1 MTPPAGNRREGE
13 ARQSR
18 AKEPAPPDPELYAEA
33 SSLAERASLPA
44 RHENVLFATAGWNY
58 PSVVKSKLFYP
69 KGVTTPEAR
78 LKHYAEHFSL
88 VEVDATFYALI
99 SKETVERWVEW
110 TPDTFHFDVKSH
122 PVLTQHPIDVRRLP
136 ADLRQAL
143 EDSGAGARVYP
154 DKLPL
159 EIRTE
164 IELRF
169 FASLEPLQDSGRL
182 GAVLLQFPPWFVA
195 NQNNSRAIETLAERF
210 PKLPFAVEFRHPSWV
225 LPERR
230 ARVFDLL
237 RRHDLA
243 YVAVDE
249 PEARVG
255 GLPPIVEVTSPRL
268 AVVRFHGQN
277 AAAWNRRG
285 VSVAERFDYLY
296 HPRELD
302 AWVGRVESLAAEAES
317 VHAVFNNCVRNY
329 AIVNAKDLAVLLT
342 ESSDAGDPAGG
353 KVPSP

>member
-1 MTPPAGNRREGE
+1 MTPSQG
-13 ARQSR
+13 R
-18 AKEPAPPDPELYAEA
+18 AKEPPPPDPELYAEA
-33 SSLAERASLPA
+33 SALAERANLPA
-44 RHENVLFATAGWNY
+44 RHRNVLLATAGWTDRTLIQ
-58 PSVVKSKLFYP
+58 SKLFYP

-78 LKHYAEHFSL
+78 LKYYAEHFSL
-88 VEVDATFYALI
+88 VEVDATFYALL
-99 SKETVERWVEW
+99 SRDTVERWVEW
-110 TPDTFHFDVKSH
+110 TPDSFHFDVKSH

-143 EDSGAGARVYP
+143 EDAGLGARVYP

-169 FASLEPLQDSGRL
+169 FTSLEPLLEHGRL
-182 GAVLLQFPPWFVA
+182 GAVFLQFPPWFAA
-195 NQNNSRAIETLAERF
+195 NQNNSRAIEGLAERF
-210 PKLPFAVEFRHPSWV
+210 PNVPFAVEFRHPSWL

-243 YVAVDE
+243 YVGVDE

-268 AVVRFHGQN
+268 AVVRFHGHN
-277 AAAWNRRG
+277 VAAWNRRG
-285 VSVAERFDYLY
+285 VSVVERFDYLY

-302 AWVGRVESLAAEAES
+302 AWVGRVESLAAEAGT

-329 AIVNAKDLAVLLT
+329 AVLNAKDLAVLLA
-342 ESSDAGDPAGG
+342 ESAGTPAGIT
-353 KVPSP
+353 

>member
-1 MTPPAGNRREGE
+1 MTKAQAKDPP
-13 ARQSR
+13 
-18 AKEPAPPDPELYAEA
+18 PPDPELYAEA
-33 SSLAERASLPA
+33 SALAERARLPA
-44 RHENVLFATAGWNY
+44 RHENVLLATAGWNY

-99 SKETVERWVEW
+99 ARDTVERWVDW
-110 TPDTFHFDVKSH
+110 TPDGFLFDVKSH

-143 EDSGAGARVYP
+143 EDQGFGARVYP

-169 FASLEPLQDSGRL
+169 FGSLEPLLESGKL
-182 GAVLLQFPPWFVA
+182 GAVFLQFPPWFVA
-195 NQNNSRAIETLAERF
+195 NQNNSRALEVLAERF
-210 PKLPFAVEFRHPSWV
+210 PEVPFAVEFRHPSWV

-230 ARVFDLL
+230 DRVFDLL
-237 RRHDLA
+237 RRHDLT
-243 YVAVDE
+243 YVGVDE
-249 PEARVG
+249 PEGRVG
-255 GLPPIVEVTSPRL
+255 GLPPIVQVTSPKL

-285 VSVAERFDYLY
+285 VSVLERFDYLY
-296 HPRELD
+296 HPREL
-302 AWVGRVESLAAEAES
+302 APWVGRVESLAAEAES

-329 AIVNAKDLAVLLT
+329 AIVNAKDLAVLLSGS
-342 ESSDAGDPAGG
+342 ESPDAVGPAGS
-353 KVPSP
+353 KVKGR

>member
-1 MTPPAGNRREGE
+1 MTRPG
-13 ARQSR
+13 SR
-18 AKEPAPPDPELYAEA
+18 APEPPPPDPELYAEA
-33 SSLAERASLPA
+33 SALAERASLPA
-44 RHENVLFATAGWNY
+44 RHGNVLFATAGWADRGLIQ
-58 PSVVKSKLFYP
+58 SKLFYP
-69 KGVTTPEAR
+69 KSVKTPEAR

-88 VEVDATFYALI
+88 VEVDATYYALL
-99 SKETVERWVEW
+99 SRDTVAHWVEW
-110 TPDTFHFDVKSH
+110 TPGTFRFDVKAH
-122 PVLTQHPIDVRRLP
+122 PVLTEHPIDVRRLP
-136 ADLRQAL
+136 PDLRQAL
-143 EDSGAGARVYP
+143 EDAGSGARVYP
-154 DKLPL
+154 EKLPL

-164 IELRF
+164 IESRF
-169 FASLEPLQDSGRL
+169 VDSIEPLLAHDRL

-195 NQNNSRAIETLAERF
+195 NQNNSRAIEALAERF
-210 PKLPFAVEFRHPSWV
+210 PKIPFAVEFRHASWL
-225 LPERR
+225 LPEQR

-249 PEARVG
+249 PRARVG
-255 GLPPIVEVTSPRL
+255 GLPPVVEVTSPRL

-302 AWVGRVESLAAEAES
+302 AWVSRVESLASEAEN

-329 AIVNAKDLAVLLT
+329 AIVNAKDLAVLLH
-342 ESSDAGDPAGG
+342 ESDARDPRRGTDARDPAGG
-353 KVPSP
+353 KDPGS